1 MAVTAY
7 WYGLAFTQMG
17 NKEIDFDDDNV
28 KVMLTTSSYTP
39 DQDTHNYKDD
49 VTNEVVGSGYT
60 AGGSVLQ
67 NPAMA
72 YATATNVWNFD
83 ADNVTWANSSIT
95 ARYAVVYWNDGGT
108 AASSPLISY
117 VDFGQDETSSSGD
130 FTISWHTDGIVK
142 VTVS

>member
-1 MAVTAY
+1 MSVTAY
-7 WYGLAFTQMG
+7 WYGLAFTSLG
-17 NKEIDFDDDNV
+17 NKEVDFDDDNI
-28 KVMLTTSSYTP
+28 KVMLATNSYTP

-49 VTNEVVGSGYT
+49 VTNEASGDGYT
-60 AGGSVLQ
+60 AGGTVLA

-83 ADNVTWANSSIT
+83 ADNVTWSNSSIT
-95 ARYAVVYWNDGGT
+95 ARYAIGYYNTGT
-108 AASSPLISY
+108 DSTSPLIWY

-130 FTISWHTDGIVK
+130 FTISWHGDGIVK